1 MPEIGEVWKHSEFY
15 CDKDTGEPLPKYL
28 LIIGAEATG
37 DIIYKL
43 LTSRPNGRPCD
54 PACYH
59 GLPYPSYYIGI
70 PQPSGCLCKP
80 TWIDLRESETID
92 YLVFNSLL
100 DATIV
105 SLEHTISNAELVPIL
120 ECAAQ
125 SDDITK
131 RQRDAVLD
139 AKERIS

>member
-1 MPEIGEVWKHSEFY
+1 MPEIGEVWKNSEFY
-15 CDKDTGEPLPKYL
+15 SDKDTGNPLPKYF
-28 LIIGAEATG
+28 LIIGTENTG

-43 LTSRPNGRPCD
+43 LTSRSNGRPSD

-59 GLPYPSYYIGI
+59 GLPYPSYYIGT

-80 TWIDLRESETID
+80 TWIDLRESETVD
-92 YLVFNSLL
+92 CMDFKRLL
-100 DATIV
+100 HASVV
-105 SLEHTISNAELVPIL
+105 SLEHTISNDELIPIL

-139 AKERIS
+139 AKERIA